1 MRIRSG
7 RLSTL
12 VAVLSLTLLAVN
24 PIASADDAHVE
35 GLSAKEQDT
44 ADGASSPPLS
54 NCTQLKPLS
63 MYSAV

>member
-24 PIASADDAHVE
+24 PIASADDTHVE

-44 ADGASSPPLS
+44 ADGALSRPLS
-54 NCTQLKPLS
+54 YHTKLMPLS
-63 MYSAV
+63 MYSAL